1 MKTVEEMKSEFNAK
15 KTAFEIKAQVK
26 AREFMNWASA
36 NKEVIIAVAPV
47 AIAAVKG
54 VNGMVRTI
62 DRKVDLRKEQQLK
75 DLYIYDRSMGKYL
88 KLRRKLTSREQVE
101 FDMRKRS
108 GESAAQIL
116 ASMRLL
122 D

>member
-26 AREFMNWASA
+26 AREFMNWANA

-122 D
+122 N